1 MKITLSRYF
10 KIKLPLYMKKYYLT
24 LCFLFFSCYQQER
37 NCLQFQTGTFEF
49 ESTSSSGK
57 SLKTYFTRTKDIE
70 VDYFNNTIDSSY
82 VTLVSDCECIL
93 KKINPKNL
101 SEEKS
106 IQMKILSTSLNE
118 YTFEYSYVGDIV
130 NKKRGRAKKIN
141 NKPLEKITD

>member
-1 MKITLSRYF
+1 MKTTLLRCF
-10 KIKLPLYMKKYYLT
+10 KIKLPLNVKKYYLA

-49 ESTSSSGK
+49 ESTSSNGNN
-57 SLKTYFTRTKDIE
+57 LKTYFTRTPDIE
-70 VDYFNNTIDSSY
+70 VDYFNNTIDSPY
-82 VTLVSDCECIL
+82 VTWVSDCECIL

-106 IQMKILSTSLNE
+106 IQMKILSTSFDE

-141 NKPLEKITD
+141 NKPLDKINN